1 VLALTFG
8 DSPVRDLLPETALL
22 QPALALVCWTLAM
35 WIWMY
40 ATRIPAIRKAQLDP
54 HQIKQPSDLN
64 VLPMSVRQVADNYN
78 HLHEQ
83 PTLFYALV
91 MVATL
96 AGTAT
101 DLTLW
106 CAWTYVALR
115 VIHSL
120 YQSLG
125 NFVLVRFPLFVLAS
139 VPVFLI
145 AGEQALALFA

>member
-1 VLALTFG
+1 M
-8 DSPVRDLLPETALL
+8 RDLLLETALL
-22 QPALALVCWTLAM
+22 RPALALVCWTLVM
-35 WIWMY
+35 WVWMY
-40 ATRIPAIRKAQLDP
+40 ATRIPAIQKAQLDP
-54 HQIKQPSDLN
+54 HRIKQPADLD

-101 DLTLW
+101 DWTLW
-106 CAWTYVALR
+106 CAWAYVGLR
-115 VIHSL
+115 IVHSL
-120 YQSLG
+120 YQALG

-145 AGEQALALFA
+145 AGEQALALFG